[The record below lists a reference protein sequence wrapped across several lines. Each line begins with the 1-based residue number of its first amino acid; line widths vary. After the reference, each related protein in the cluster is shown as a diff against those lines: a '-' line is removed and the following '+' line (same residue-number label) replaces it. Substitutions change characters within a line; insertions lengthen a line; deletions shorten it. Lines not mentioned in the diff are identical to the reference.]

1 LPATIGAITLVLI
14 TFAGLGLKGINL
26 GVDFSGGTEAI
37 IKFDKDTDPGILR
50 DLAKETHIEGFSI
63 QALEG
68 GQKEFMLRY
77 DEVRGEDGKS
87 ASASHVFQNFQDKLT
102 EKLADHKPEVQ
113 QVYFVGP
120 QVGKEL
126 RTAGILSLVYAIL
139 SVILYVAF
147 RFDLR
152 FSPGALIKMFIDVVI
167 LLGVYVFFGVTFDL
181 VSVAAFLTVV
191 GYSVND
197 TIVIYDRIR
206 ENLTSHP
213 RRPIAENIN
222 LSINE
227 TLVRSINTS
236 LTTALSLVGI
246 LIFASGQIWDFAMAM
261 TVGIVVATLTS
272 IFIASIFVLWTD
284 HFQKKRALIL
294 K

>member
-1 LPATIGAITLVLI
+1 
-14 TFAGLGLKGINL
+14 
-26 GVDFSGGTEAI
+26 
-37 IKFDKDTDPGILR
+37 
-50 DLAKETHIEGFSI
+50 
-63 QALEG
+63 
-68 GQKEFMLRY
+68 
-77 DEVRGEDGKS
+77 
-87 ASASHVFQNFQDKLT
+87 
-102 EKLADHKPEVQ
+102 
-113 QVYFVGP
+113 
-120 QVGKEL
+120 
-126 RTAGILSLVYAIL
+126 
-139 SVILYVAF
+139 
-147 RFDLR
+147 
-152 FSPGALIKMFIDVVI
+152 MFIDVVI